1 METQKQYIVYI
12 TRYSG
17 TKLPHWYIG
26 SSFEQKVQNGYNGS
40 VSSQKWSDI
49 YYSEQKENKHL
60 FKTKILSY
68 HKTYQEALD
77 EELRLQKSHLVVKN
91 NEYFN
96 ETYAQINGCY
106 GRDVSGK
113 NNPNYGIPTSEFQK
127 LRASETHKGKTISN
141 EQKQKMFNSDGY
153 KNRII
158 NTSGLLKYHLENG
171 SPTQKKYKIYNSEN
185 NEIYYITNI
194 SLKNFCKNN
203 NLPYTAFYKSFTE
216 NGTPLY
222 QTSYSLN
229 RVKKKGWD
237 IYEGWYCSEFDC
249 SK

>member
-17 TKLPHWYIG
+17 TKLPRWYIG
-26 SSFEQKVQNGYNGS
+26 SSFEQKVLNGYNGS
-40 VSSQKWSDI
+40 VSSKKWSDV

-77 EELRLQKSHLVVKN
+77 EELRLQKLHQVVKN
-91 NEYFN
+91 NKYFN

-113 NNPNYGIPTSEFQK
+113 NNPNYGISTSEFQK
-127 LRASETHKGKTISN
+127 LRASETHKGKTITK
-141 EQKQKMFNSDGY
+141 EQINKTLNSEGY
-153 KNRII
+153 KNKK
-158 NTSGLLKYHLENG
+158 SPSDKLKLWYKSNI
-171 SPTQKKYKIYNSEN
+171 SKSQKQYKIFNSLDE
-185 NEIYYITNI
+185 EIYSINNV

-203 NLPYTAFYKSFTE
+203 NLPYTAFYKSFVE

-222 QTSYSLN
+222 QTPYSLN
-229 RVKKKGWD
+229 RVRKKGWF